1 MIDVPAPPKGEKL
14 FVGQDAWLIVTD
26 PDLLIWWEGE
36 HIRIDKI
43 GGSVT
48 SIDTGE
54 VLDIPVYLHPA
65 SMAWEQAAQL
75 ADPED

>member
-1 MIDVPAPPKGEKL
+1 MSDLVDGKL
-14 FVGQDAWLIVTD
+14 FVGRDAWLFVPH

-36 HIRIDKI
+36 QLRIGKI
-43 GGSVT
+43 DGSVT
-48 SIDTGE
+48 NAETGE
-54 VLDIPVYLHPA
+54 TLDIPVYLHPA